1 MNVKQPNTTTKSRN
15 GYELRADLLGMA
27 KDLIT
32 YNNDMKLNE
41 YHIKLENTK
50 EMARAKGES
59 IADSI
64 ENFVAETVD
73 AEEVISEAKKFYDFV
88 CDTRIKK

>member
-88 CDTRIKK
+88 CDSRIKK

>member
-1 MNVKQPNTTTKSRN
+1 MNVKQSNTTTKSRN

>member
-1 MNVKQPNTTTKSRN
+1 MNVKQSNTTTKSRN

-88 CDTRIKK
+88 CDTRQKK

>member
-1 MNVKQPNTTTKSRN
+1 
-15 GYELRADLLGMA
+15 MA

>member
-41 YHIKLENTK
+41 YHINLENTK